1 MNVILA
7 QESRMVR
14 GILRTALG
22 STRYAAARPREA
34 GSTPELL
41 QQLDAAGAEETLVL
55 LDWNLPGLDV
65 PLLLSHLTGRG
76 MLHHVHLLLCI
87 NGGQAALAEQAVR
100 RGARGYLIRPFTDE
114 ALAAKV
120 EEFGQAPPGI
130 ASFGALRRVAS
141 EVRVQE
147 DLPSLFSLPAI
158 VLSLLFARSTRA
170 TYKPGAAILA
180 PGDDLSSLSFVVG
193 GEIEI
198 QSETGE
204 RLVRGAG
211 ECFAERAFVCGEPSR
226 IRVRA
231 TTAVEVASIAKET
244 VVELARRHPALQ
256 DFLTRMLTRRSSGEA
271 AEGDAEMAGS
281 TEALPFSDLLQFLHA
296 GRKSGVLILRNEEA
310 TGRIYLDRGEVRDA
324 RMAGEEPGEPA
335 FARLAALRGTRFEFR
350 KGTWTAA
357 PTIGRSTMQ
366 LLMGCFLQPSEAVA
380 G

>member
-34 GSTPELL
+34 GCTPELL
-41 QQLDAAGAEETLVL
+41 QQLDAVGTEETLVL

-65 PLLLSHLTGRG
+65 PLLLSHLSGRG
-76 MLHHVHLLLCI
+76 MLERVRILLCI
-87 NGGQAALAEQAVR
+87 NAGQSTLAEMAVR
-100 RGARGYLIRPFTDE
+100 RGAKGFLVRPFTDDALVAKVHE
-114 ALAAKV
+114 LGQTSLAAGSQNLQKV
-120 EEFGQAPPGI
+120 V
-130 ASFGALRRVAS
+130 ST
-141 EVRVQE
+141 VRVQE
-147 DLPSLFSLPAI
+147 ELPSLFSLPAI

-170 TYKPGAAILA
+170 NYKSGAVILS
-180 PGDDLSSLSFVVG
+180 PGDPLPSLSFVVA

-198 QSETGE
+198 QSEAGE

-211 ECFAERAFVCGEPSR
+211 ECFAERAFVCGETSR
-226 IRVRA
+226 VRVRA

-256 DFLTRMLTRRSSGEA
+256 DFLTLMLTRPSSGEA
-271 AEGDAEMAGS
+271 AEGETEMAGS
-281 TEALPFSDLLQFLHA
+281 TESLPFSDLLQFLHA
-296 GRKSGVLILRNEEA
+296 TRKSGVLILKSDEA

-324 RMAGEEPGEPA
+324 RLAGEEPGEPA
-335 FARLAALRGTRFEFR
+335 FARLAALQGTRFEFR
-350 KGTWTAA
+350 KGTSTCA
-357 PTIGRSTMQ
+357 PTIERSTMQ

-380 G
+380 V